1 MNRKL
6 ISLLSIVV
14 IASLILAACG
24 GGSEPTPTPEPAQ
37 AAPTNTPVPA
47 DTPTVAPTEAPT
59 EAPAASEPVTTTETV
74 TSTEGVTS
82 TEEMTPTEAI
92 TSTEEMT
99 STEAVTGT
107 ETITSSSAAPA
118 EGSALADAL
127 AGKFKGTVVTL
138 NGPFVDQD
146 EVKFNDTMKDF
157 EEKTGIDIQYSGSK
171 QFETEIVVKVEGG
184 NAPDIADFPQPGGA
198 ASMAAKG
205 KLVDVST
212 FLPDS
217 QLQTKYI
224 QSWIDM
230 SKMTGPDGKKI
241 TAGVWER
248 FNGKSLVWYPKKI
261 FDEAGYKVPTTW
273 DELQALED
281 QIVSD
286 GDTPWCIGIESGE
299 ATGWPATDWM
309 EDFMLRTT
317 SLENYD
323 KWVTGELP
331 FASPEVKNAAEMMAK
346 IWFNDKYVYGGT
358 KAIATTSFSDAPVP
372 MFQDPPKCWL
382 HKQGN
387 FITSFFPPSAQ
398 PLVDYDVF
406 YLPPID
412 EQYGKPFLVA
422 GDLMVMFND
431 RPEVRA
437 VMEYFTSA
445 EHLKGWL
452 ATGGALAT
460 QKDVDLSW
468 YGSELERHIAELAN
482 AATSVRFDASDQMV
496 KEVNGAF
503 WKEMTNWVSGT
514 KDLDTALKDIDA
526 ARPK

>member
-1 MNRKL
+1 
-6 ISLLSIVV
+6 
-14 IASLILAACG
+14 
-24 GGSEPTPTPEPAQ
+24 
-37 AAPTNTPVPA
+37 
-47 DTPTVAPTEAPT
+47 
-59 EAPAASEPVTTTETV
+59 
-74 TSTEGVTS
+74 
-82 TEEMTPTEAI
+82 
-92 TSTEEMT
+92 
-99 STEAVTGT
+99 
-107 ETITSSSAAPA
+107 
-118 EGSALADAL
+118 
-127 AGKFKGTVVTL
+127 
-138 NGPFVDQD
+138 
-146 EVKFNDTMKDF
+146 
-157 EEKTGIDIQYSGSK
+157 
-171 QFETEIVVKVEGG
+171 
-184 NAPDIADFPQPGGA
+184 
-198 ASMAAKG
+198 MAAKG
-205 KLVDVST
+205 KLVDISS
-212 FLPDS
+212 FIPIE
-217 QLQTKYI
+217 QLQKQYI

-230 SKMTGPDGKKI
+230 SMLPDASGNKI
-241 TAGVWER
+241 VAGVWER

-261 FDEAGYKVPTTW
+261 FDEAGYTVPTTW
-273 DELQALED
+273 AELQALED

-323 KWVTGELP
+323 NWVTGVLP
-331 FASPEVKNAAEMMAK
+331 FESPEVKHAAEMMAQ

-358 KAIATTSFSDAPVP
+358 KAIATTSFSDAPLP

-387 FITSFFPPSAQ
+387 FITSFFPASAQ

-406 YLPPID
+406 YFPPID

-437 VMEYFTSA
+437 VMEYFTYG

-452 ATGGALAT
+452 ASGGALAP
-460 QKDVDLSW
+460 QKDAELSW
-468 YGSELERHIAELAN
+468 YGSDLERRIAELTN
-482 AATSVRFDASDQMV
+482 AATSVRFDGSDQMV